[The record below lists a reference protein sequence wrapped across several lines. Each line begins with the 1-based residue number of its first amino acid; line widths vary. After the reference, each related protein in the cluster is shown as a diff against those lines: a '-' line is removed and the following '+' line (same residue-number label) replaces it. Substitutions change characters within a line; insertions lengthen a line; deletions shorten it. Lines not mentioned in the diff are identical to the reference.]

1 MSYSEYLE
9 PLQEWYES
17 VGSDWRE
24 LREKAMTLLKE
35 EEKLR
40 EVVSLVGAEILGD
53 KQRAVF
59 EAVKMLKE
67 YFLLQ
72 SAYHPVDLYCPMKK
86 THKMLELIL
95 KFYEKAQ
102 QAVNSGVPLSSVLSL
117 GVKEELARMKII
129 RALRSSRKSA

>member
-1 MSYSEYLE
+1 MN
-9 PLQEWYES
+9 
-17 VGSDWRE
+17 
-24 LREKAMTLLKE
+24 LLKE

-72 SAYHPVDLYCPMKK
+72 SAYHPVDLYCPMEK
-86 THKMLELIL
+86 TYKMLELIL
-95 KFYEKAQ
+95 KFYEKSI
-102 QAVNSGVPLSSVLSL
+102 QAVNSGIPLADILSL
-117 GVKEELARMKII
+117 GQRP
-129 RALRSSRKSA
+129 LRFPSKSLGFPAPGLCLLHLLLRRPLLLK